1 LVTAIMFPSAEKYP
15 CPCCGYRVNRL
26 PPGYHE
32 VCPICGW
39 EDDMTQLRFAE
50 MPGSAN
56 RVSLIT
62 AQQNFNDFGAADPRG
77 ANTDVRDP
85 VPGEVRDVGWRPID
99 PGTDNIEQP
108 SRGVRYADSYPEDT
122 TVLYYWRA
130 TYWRRVVG

>member
-1 LVTAIMFPSAEKYP
+1 MLLSDNEKYP

-26 PPGYHE
+26 PPGSHE

-39 EDDMTQLRFAE
+39 EDDLAQLRFAE

-56 RVSLIT
+56 HVSLVT
-62 AQQNFNDFGAADPRG
+62 AQRNFMDCGSAERRYIGETRSPMPDER
-77 ANTDVRDP
+77 RDQQ
-85 VPGEVRDVGWRPID
+85 WRPIE
-99 PGTDNIEQP
+99 PSKDNIEEP
-108 SRGVRYADSYPEDT
+108 SRGVRYGASYPEDT

>member
-1 LVTAIMFPSAEKYP
+1 
-15 CPCCGYRVNRL
+15 
-26 PPGYHE
+26 
-32 VCPICGW
+32 
-39 EDDMTQLRFAE
+39 MTQLRFAE